1 MFGGNNKKKK
11 GKGKVS
17 QNSQEELMFD
27 FPEMEYFKKVSLF
40 YLDNEILYNRLAIE
54 KITCN
59 DRMQDFNS

>member
-11 GKGKVS
+11 GKGKMS

-40 YLDNEILYNRLAIE
+40 YLDNEILYNRLAI
-54 KITCN
+54 
-59 DRMQDFNS
+59 